1 MTNQWQ
7 AKLESSTWSDDKT
20 GYFCTCSVSKKII
33 IPRKWK
39 MPYLKPSAKI
49 NSEWQMSSI
58 WHSLDMDVIFLPFWS
73 IIHLFYIKTYIK
85 VSIYD
90 LNIWP
95 WPCPWLAKGKL
106 KRWVIRYD
114 SLFRSHKLPFCS
126 IQINWGFASDSLTPN

>member
-1 MTNQWQ
+1 
-7 AKLESSTWSDDKT
+7 
-20 GYFCTCSVSKKII
+20 
-33 IPRKWK
+33 

-73 IIHLFYIKTYIK
+73 IIHSFYIKTYIK

-90 LNIWP
+90 LFDDALKYGTWP
-95 WPCPWLAKGKL
+95 WPGLVKTNL

-114 SLFRSHKLPFCS
+114 SLLRSHKLPFCP
-126 IQINWGFASDSLTPN
+126 IQVNWGFASDSLTPN